1 VIRSLDLKLRIIF
14 FFSHYGAVGL
24 LALLSY
30 VLGRTLTY
38 RCPYRFLSERVVF
51 CSSVGLGTIAYLIF
65 LLGLVHG
72 LRREVV
78 IPCLVIAAGFCVR
91 SWRELWTELKGSFEN
106 RKRWALGLLAAGSV
120 IALLWRF
127 WVLPLYPPTGFDA
140 TMYHLPVAK
149 FYVQQ
154 HGLAFNP
161 YIRFSSFPQLDE
173 MLFALALLL
182 FDDALAPLTQFLIMF
197 LIALAVYAWGRRL
210 FSPRA
215 GLWAAAIWL
224 SNPVV
229 LWLGTTAYVDLGVT
243 LFVCVGAYAFFNW
256 LETRE
261 ESWLLL
267 SAVLLGFAASSKYTG
282 LFPVCA
288 FGLVL
293 LYLQIRR
300 HSFREVAVFAAV
312 ILVVAAPWYIRNFQY
327 TGNPVFPNLGTVF
340 GYGHWTAAE
349 VHSELLYQRN
359 YGTGRTA
366 QSLLYLPWKLTFHQ
380 PVFTHGGDEL
390 SKVYFFVF
398 PLALMF
404 TFNDRKIRMLV
415 AAAIVFTL
423 FWFYSFQIVRFL
435 LVVIPIYTLM
445 SAASLDRLASLIPR
459 LQRSTW
465 YMLGTPVVALLLLW
479 PAGSY
484 WHELKRNERLP
495 VTAEQR
501 DSYLEHNL
509 PAYPAYEWLNRHRG
523 HNYVLYALLDEQMT
537 YFADGRFIGE
547 WFGPGRYSPIL
558 EKLSAPKDLFLQ
570 LKGMGATFFL
580 VDEQQIRDS
589 QGWIDPKFLS
599 FMNDPFFQAHF
610 KIVLARP
617 YLLLFELFDQ
627 TLGPPQPVQVLKN
640 PGFEDLE
647 GDMPR
652 FWKRRGT
659 PLIDSTGQHSFHGK
673 VAVRV
678 DGENWLFQRVAVQP
692 EAAYV
697 LRNATYASR
706 EKEFARLQI
715 NWLDCSGLKLL
726 RADIEV
732 VQTGPQWTDH
742 RVTATAPENAC
753 WADVYASF
761 QAGPEPIWFDDFALI
776 QIQY

>member
-1 VIRSLDLKLRIIF
+1 LRIIF
-14 FFSHYGAVGL
+14 FSYHYGAVGL

-38 RCPYRFLSERVVF
+38 RCNYRVLSERVVF
-51 CSSVGLGTIAYLIF
+51 CTSVGLGTIAYVIF

-78 IPCLVIAAGFCVR
+78 IPCLVMTAGLCAR
-91 SWRELWTELKGSFEN
+91 SWRELWTELKVSFEN
-106 RKRWALGLLAAGSV
+106 QKRWTLGLLAAGSV
-120 IALLWRF
+120 IVLFWRF

-149 FYVQQ
+149 FYVHQ

-161 YIRFSSFPQLDE
+161 YIRFSSFPQLNE

-182 FDDALAPLTQFLIMF
+182 FDDALAQLTQFLIMF

-261 ESWLLL
+261 ESWLIL
-267 SAVLLGFAASSKYTG
+267 SALLLGFAASAKYTG
-282 LFPVCA
+282 LFPACA
-288 FGLVL
+288 LGLVL

-359 YGTGRTA
+359 YGTGRTVR
-366 QSLLYLPWKLTFHQ
+366 SLLSLPWNLTFHQ
-380 PVFTHGGDEL
+380 PAFTHAGNEL
-390 SKVYFFVF
+390 SKTYFLVF
-398 PLALMF
+398 PLALIF
-404 TFNDRKIRMLV
+404 AFIDKKIRMLLV
-415 AAAIVFTL
+415 VAIVFTL

-435 LVVIPIYTLM
+435 LLAIPIYSLV
-445 SAASLDRLASLIPR
+445 SAASLHHLASRIPP
-459 LQRSTW
+459 LQRSIP
-465 YMLGTPVVALLLLW
+465 YALGTTIVALLLLW
-479 PAGSY
+479 PVRSY
-484 WHELKRNERLP
+484 WRELKRDGGLP
-495 VTAEQR
+495 VTAKQR

-509 PAYPAYEWLNRHRG
+509 PAYPAYEWLHRHRG
-523 HNYVLYALLDEQMT
+523 RSYVLYALLDEQMT
-537 YFADGRFIGE
+537 YFADGEFIGD
-547 WFGPGRYSPIL
+547 WFGPGRYAPIL
-558 EKLSAPKDLFLQ
+558 EKLSSPKDLFSQ

-580 VDEQQIRDS
+580 VDEQQIRDR
-589 QGWIDPKFLS
+589 QGWVDPTFLS
-599 FMNDPFFQAHF
+599 FMSDPFFKAHF

-617 YLLLFELFDQ
+617 YLLLFEILDKPLVTPAQ
-627 TLGPPQPVQVLKN
+627 LDVLKN

-647 GDMPR
+647 GDVPR
-652 FWKRRGT
+652 FWTRRGT

-678 DGENWLFQRVAVQP
+678 DGENWLSQRVAVQP

-706 EKEFARLQI
+706 DKEFARLQI
-715 NWLDCSGLKLL
+715 NWLDRSGLELL

-732 VQTGPQWTDH
+732 VQAGPQWMDH
-742 RVTATAPENAC
+742 VMTTTAPDNAS
-753 WADVYASF
+753 WADVYVSF
-761 QAGPEPIWFDDFALI
+761 QAGPEPIWFDDFALT
-776 QIQY
+776 QVQY